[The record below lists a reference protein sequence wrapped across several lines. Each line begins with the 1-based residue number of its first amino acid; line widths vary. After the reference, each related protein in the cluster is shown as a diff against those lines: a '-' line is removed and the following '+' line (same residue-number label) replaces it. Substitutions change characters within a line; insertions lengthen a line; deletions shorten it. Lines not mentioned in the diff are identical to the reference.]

1 MLLRRLSVYSAISSF
16 RRRIA
21 MLVVCLCALLGL
33 VLQSNAAGIDVYIM
47 AGQSNMVGGNTAI
60 LPAGLNPQSDVLY
73 QYLLHTSFPG
83 NYQST
88 SWGPLRSLASEGIAA
103 AYASEL
109 SFAQAMKTRT
119 GNQVAIIKVAA
130 NATSIALNWHPE
142 TGTHLWTP
150 GGLYD
155 WMINKVN
162 SSTSQLV
169 DLGYQP
175 NIAGF
180 VWVQG
185 EGDSS
190 SPIDSANYN
199 ENLAVFSQAIRTDL
213 GVPEMPFLY
222 NQLHASLLVTGGN
235 QYKWRDTVRASQAEA
250 AATIPNTFMVNADDL
265 QLGPDSVHFTSNMHV
280 ELGRRFADVLA
291 PSGDFNYDG
300 VVNAADLVLWKQSVG
315 TNRVGDGNSD
325 GVTDG
330 ADFLLWQRQSLA
342 SSSPTVA
349 SVPEPAAGLLAL
361 LGAAIASFA
370 IRGRNKK
377 LRCVAMGLAAIATLP
392 TQAFAQPARPNI
404 IMLLAD
410 DLGWTETS
418 VQMHPDIPESKSDY
432 YQTPNIAAL
441 AASGMKFSSAY
452 AGPLCTS
459 TRAALITGKS
469 PAQLQMTDVLNGP
482 ALDATRY
489 QGGATSFALATPIVR
504 GALPKSETTIAEY
517 LHSNAPGY
525 KAANFGKW
533 HLSLPENGLNAM
545 QPGYDFDA
553 EHIGQWGLSADQ
565 DPKGNFSANLSGM
578 RFMEQ
583 RVTAN
588 TPFYLQMSYTLP
600 HAPFQYRP
608 QTLAKYQALPP
619 GERHYLPQ
627 QAAMIDDLDTLIGQ
641 VMAKVNQL
649 GIADNT
655 YIVVSSDNNAHELLA
670 PSENAPLFH
679 FKGSVYEGGTR
690 VPMIVVG
697 PGINANVNS
706 TVPVMLQD
714 VFATVSSIAGITQPL
729 DSNIESAN
737 LLPLLHNG
745 GVLPQGTPALSR
757 GFAPNGEVFTHMPHY
772 TGTGRV
778 PASSVL
784 DGDFKLV
791 KVYGEN
797 SQPDKVMLFNLAQ
810 NITESDNPASP
821 LNIASQYPEKTSQ
834 LLARLDQWLV
844 DTDASLPYDIA
855 KPYNQHWVAS
865 QSGVDSAAWRS
876 VTDVN
881 SYGRERFEF
890 DAATA
895 PSKVAVAPFQ
905 PGLGSTAFRF
915 DGNDGMRR
923 EFFRVSDNRTTAD
936 KDADR
941 SASFSM
947 WVRTDELN
955 SNQVLFESGDGV
967 AGLSLTLGDANGDG
981 KANEMRFRV
990 LAGSTS
996 LTVTAPID
1004 QFADPTKDFFQASAV
1019 FSDNPNDR
1027 FVEIFV
1033 NGSSIGR
1040 VQGVAGANKTI
1051 YWDKQNLSWI
1061 GFNEAG
1067 VGAAGGA
1074 VGGNGG
1080 SDAAKPFVG
1089 KLKGEISR
1097 FGFYNYAVTRADV
1110 LSSYNAQLN
1119 PVSWGLDSLS
1129 GQARTATIRPNSVA
1143 LGAAESDK
1151 LMVIHERNDVLDSS
1165 LSVDAVVTSG
1175 SGGVVLNSG
1184 GLPQLP
1190 AGTEFT
1196 SYLLHYDPV
1205 GTGAGSS
1212 AVTGSIKFDENIIA
1226 VILGS
1231 QQLALSDKS
1240 LGSIGN
1246 YGAAGPRGVAFASGD
1261 FISIGQDQKTLNFS
1275 LQTASSDLLQFRVL
1289 TNLAT
1294 TAGPPIDPSPSSD
1307 ADFNDD
1313 GFVNAA
1319 DLLVWKS
1326 SFGMGA
1332 GADADGDG
1340 DSDGADFLRWQRAMQ
1355 PNNVQPVTASVPEP
1369 AAGVLIMAAS
1379 LGLLQFRRRR
1389 AV

>member
-1 MLLRRLSVYSAISSF
+1 MPLRRPSGNSAISPI
-16 RRRIA
+16 RRRTA
-21 MLVVCLCALLGL
+21 SLLFCLCAWLGL
-33 VLQSNAAGIDVYIM
+33 VAASQAAGIDVYIM
-47 AGQSNMVGGNTAI
+47 AGQSNMVGGNTAT

-73 QYLLHTSFPG
+73 QYLLHTSSPDI
-83 NYQST
+83 QST
-88 SWGPLRSLASEGIAA
+88 SWGPLRSLAGVAPAA
-103 AYASEL
+103 AYASDL
-109 SFAQAMKTRT
+109 SFAHAMKTRT
-119 GNQVAIIKVAA
+119 GNKVAIIKVAA
-130 NATSIALNWHPE
+130 NATSLALNWDPE
-142 TGTHLWTP
+142 TGTHVYTP

-162 SSTSQLV
+162 SSMSQLV

-175 NIAGF
+175 HVAGF

-190 SPIDSANYN
+190 SPNDSANYN
-199 ENLAVFSQAIRTDL
+199 ENLADFSQAIRTDL

-250 AATIPNTFMVNADDL
+250 DALPNMFMVNADDL

-291 PSGDFNYDG
+291 PSADFNYDG
-300 VVNAADLVLWKQSVG
+300 VVDVADKLIWQQSTSV
-315 TNRVGDGNSD
+315 NRVGDGNSD

-330 ADFLLWQRQSLA
+330 ADFLLWQRQSVA
-342 SSSPTVA
+342 SSSPTVS
-349 SVPEPAAGLLAL
+349 SVPEPAAGLLAFI
-361 LGAAIASFA
+361 GAGIASFA
-370 IRGRNKK
+370 IRSRRRI
-377 LRCVAMGLAAIATLP
+377 RCAAMGLAAITTLP
-392 TQAFAQPARPNI
+392 APAFAQPARPNI

-441 AASGMKFSSAY
+441 ANQGMKFSSAY
-452 AGPLCTS
+452 SAPLCTS

-469 PAQLQMTDVLNGP
+469 PAQLQMTDVVSGP

-489 QGGATSFALATPIVR
+489 QGGGTSFPLATPIVR
-504 GALPKSETTIAEY
+504 PALPKSETTIAEY
-517 LHSNAPGY
+517 LHTNAPGY

-545 QPGYDFDA
+545 QPGYEFDA

-565 DPKGNFSANLSGM
+565 DPKGNFSANLAGM

-583 RVTAN
+583 RVAAN

-600 HAPFQYRP
+600 HAPFESRP

-627 QAAMIDDLDTLIGQ
+627 QAAMIDDLDTLVGQ
-641 VMAKVNQL
+641 IMAKVNQL

-655 YIVVSSDNNAHELLA
+655 YIVFTSDNNSHEGLA
-670 PSENAPLFH
+670 PEENSPLFH

-690 VPMIVVG
+690 VPMIVAG
-697 PGINANVNS
+697 PGISSNVNS
-706 TVPVMLQD
+706 TVPVMVQD
-714 VFATVSSIAGITQPL
+714 VFATVSSVAGVTQPL
-729 DSNIESAN
+729 AGNIESAD

-745 GVLPQGTPALSR
+745 GALPQGTAALSR
-757 GFAPNGEVFTHMPHY
+757 GFAPNGEIFTHMPHY
-772 TGTGRV
+772 TGAGRV

-797 SQPDKVMLFNLAQ
+797 GHPDKVMLFNLAQ

-821 LNIASQYPEKTSQ
+821 LNLASQYPEKTSQ
-834 LLARLDQWLV
+834 LLAKLDKWLV
-844 DTDASLPYDIA
+844 DTDASLPYDIS
-855 KPYNQHWVAS
+855 KPYNQHWVAT
-865 QSGVDSAAWRS
+865 QSGVDATAWRS

-895 PSKVAVAPFQ
+895 PSKVTVAPYQ

-915 DGNDGMRR
+915 DGTDGMRR

-947 WVRTDELN
+947 WVRTDSLN

-981 KANEMRFRV
+981 QANEMRFRV
-990 LAGSTS
+990 LGGGNTS

-1004 QFADPTKDFFQASAV
+1004 QFVDPTKDFFQASAV

-1033 NGSSIGR
+1033 NGTSVGR

-1067 VGAAGGA
+1067 VGDAGGA

-1080 SDAAKPFVG
+1080 TDAAKPFIG

-1097 FGFYNYAVTRADV
+1097 FSFSNYALTRADV
-1110 LSSYNAQLN
+1110 LSSYNAQLS
-1119 PVSWGLDSLS
+1119 PVSWGLDSLN
-1129 GQARTATIRPNSVA
+1129 GQASTAAFRPNSVA
-1143 LGAAESDK
+1143 LGVAESDK
-1151 LMVIHERNDVLDSS
+1151 LMVIHERNDVLDAP
-1165 LSVDAVVTSG
+1165 LSVDAVVASGAGGVAPG
-1175 SGGVVLNSG
+1175 SGT
-1184 GLPQLP
+1184 LPQLP

-1205 GTGAGSS
+1205 GTAAGSS
-1212 AVTGSIKFDENIIA
+1212 SVTGTVKFDENIIA

-1231 QQLALSDKS
+1231 QQLVLSDKT

-1246 YGAAGPRGVAFASGD
+1246 YGAAGPRGVTFASGD

-1289 TNLAT
+1289 TDLAT
-1294 TAGPPIDPSPSSD
+1294 TSGPPIDPSPSAD

-1313 GFVNAA
+1313 GFVNAT

-1326 SFGMGA
+1326 SFGMNA

-1340 DSDGADFLRWQRAMQ
+1340 DSDGADFLAWQGAFQ
-1355 PNNVQPVTASVPEP
+1355 VNSAAPLAAAVPEP
-1369 AAGVLIMAAS
+1369 AANVLIMSAC
-1379 LGLLQFRRRR
+1379 LGWILSRRR
-1389 AV
+1389 AAA